1 MIQYKIT
8 QTDKWNFVEFELA
21 KNIEPA
27 DLKKMIMPD
36 IKKFYNKG
44 VIISGR
50 GPIWL
55 YGVLI
60 HHFHPTR
67 FIATFEPR
75 LNAGV
80 VIETHETEFHIG
92 DLIDL

>member
-1 MIQYKIT
+1 MIKY
-8 QTDKWNFVEFELA
+8 QTTTYPNWNFVEFELDA
-21 KNIEPA
+21 NIEPA
-27 DLKKMIMPD
+27 DLKTIELPD

-67 FIATFEPR
+67 FVATFEPR

-80 VIETHETEFHIG
+80 VIETHSADFQVG
-92 DLIDL
+92 DLINL